1 MLLLEATILIIL
13 LVVISNVIS
22 HYLVSIP
29 TALIEI
35 AIGLLVVLF
44 FNINITWESDWFML
58 LFVAP
63 LLFNDAKHFPNKD
76 MWELRIPIFGYAIL
90 LVFLTTI
97 LGGYFIHWLIP
108 SFPLPLAMAL
118 IAVLSPT
125 DPVAVQSIAEQVKL
139 PKKIMGLISGE
150 SLIND
155 ASGLIAF
162 KYALVAFMTGYFSIV
177 EAATNFLYM
186 AIVGGILGFILMIII
201 HFLKFRLFKEG
212 IQDVILHSTIQLLT
226 PFIIYMIAE
235 EFHASGVIAVVTAGF
250 TNMTRKNIDMN
261 FYPEVRLLTS
271 RMWDVLIYI
280 LNGIVFVLLGAELPI
295 AMKDVIRNP
304 EIKNTQLLMY
314 ILITWLFLLVVRT
327 VWSYLFVMVTY
338 RKSEKSEKPN
348 LLTSFL
354 TGMTGVRGAVTL
366 ATIMSMPIVL
376 DNGEVFEQR
385 SLMIAIACGVVMM
398 SLIVASIGLPL
409 LTKDHSKL
417 LSSSDDLSDDRMLDK
432 NEDIED
438 MYTEMEA
445 RQLMN
450 IQVIKSLNEFNVG
463 EDKLITADLLHE
475 FQMRLDHLHK
485 ESLDE
490 QTSEKYHEIEKKIQK
505 VAFTGEKDALNKIAV
520 TTDSE
525 KEFVKRQLKNIR
537 LKEKALDNS
546 LTSNIIKSMYIFKV
560 SLIKWLTSFIHSSRP
575 KDKNIEETMFYQT
588 QVTSTNGAISQL
600 KQYAKQVDPSTKVG
614 QFELQII
621 NQKEHE
627 YKYKLQRIKHGNERH
642 ADNYNEKLAEYY
654 NLAIYTERKVIHD
667 LYSSGKITLTTANK
681 LRQSLTYYE
690 STLV

>member
-13 LVVISNVIS
+13 LVVISNIIS

-35 AIGLLVVLF
+35 AIGLIVVLVF
-44 FNINITWESDWFML
+44 DINITWESDWFML

-63 LLFNDAKHFPNKD
+63 LLFNDAKHFPNKE

-97 LGGYFIHWLIP
+97 LGGYFINWLIP

-139 PKKIMGLISGE
+139 PSKIMGLISGE

-162 KYALVAFMTGYFSIV
+162 KYALAAFMTGYFSIMD
-177 EAATNFLYM
+177 ATTNFIYM
-186 AIVGGILGFILMIII
+186 AVIGGIIGFIAMLLI
-201 HFLKFRLFKEG
+201 HSLKYNLFKLG

-250 TNMTRKNIDMN
+250 TTLTRKNIDTN
-261 FYPEVRLLTS
+261 FHPEVRIITS

-295 AMKDVIRNP
+295 AMREVIRNP

-314 ILITWLFLLVVRT
+314 ILITWFFLLVIRT
-327 VWSYLFVMVTY
+327 VWSYLFVLITY
-338 RKSEKSEKPN
+338 RKKEKSEKP
-348 LLTSFL
+348 SFFIAFL

-366 ATIMSMPIVL
+366 ATIMSMPLVTPS
-376 DNGEVFEQR
+376 GQAFEQR

-409 LTKDHSKL
+409 LTKNHAKF
-417 LSSSDDLSDDRMLDK
+417 LSSSDDLSEEHSLDE
-432 NEDIED
+432 NEDIDEL
-438 MYTEMEA
+438 YTEMEA

-450 IQVIKSLNEFNVG
+450 VQVIKALSEFNVG
-463 EDKLITADLLHE
+463 EDQLITADLLHE

-485 ESLDE
+485 EALDE
-490 QTSEKYHEIEKKIQK
+490 ETSATYLEIEKEIQRVAFYGEK
-505 VAFTGEKDALNKIAV
+505 VALRELECH
-520 TTDSE
+520 TTEETD
-525 KEFVKRQLKNIR
+525 FIKRQLKSIDM
-537 LKEKALDNS
+537 KEKTLENS
-546 LTSNIIKSMYIFKV
+546 FISKIIKAAYGLKINFVRWVLSFVKV
-560 SLIKWLTSFIHSSRP
+560 NRQA
-575 KDKNIEETMFYQT
+575 IEEVENTMFYQT
-588 QVTSTNGAISQL
+588 QLASTTGAIQEL
-600 KQYAKQVDPSTKVG
+600 KKYAQTIDPSTREG
-614 QFELQII
+614 QFELQVI

-627 YKYKLQRIKHGNERH
+627 YKYKLQRIKHGNERL

-654 NLAIYTERKVIHD
+654 NIAIYTERKVIHD
-667 LYSSGKITLTTANK
+667 LYSAGKITLATANK

-690 STLV
+690 STLI